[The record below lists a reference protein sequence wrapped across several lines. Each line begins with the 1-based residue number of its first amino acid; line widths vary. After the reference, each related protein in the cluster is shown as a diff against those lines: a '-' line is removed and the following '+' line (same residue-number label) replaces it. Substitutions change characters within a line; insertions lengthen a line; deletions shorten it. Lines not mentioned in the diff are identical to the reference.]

1 MNQFEVAQKLTR
13 PSSLG
18 FLLGKFLSICLFPF
32 FTLQGQEIDILL
44 NNGHVI
50 DPKNQIDALMDVAIV
65 DGKIFQVA
73 EEIALNRAKI
83 VIDATGL
90 YVTPG
95 LIDMHTHVFHG
106 TTPDSYLANSFGSVP
121 PDGFTFRSGITT
133 VVDAG
138 TSGWRNFR
146 DFKAQTIDNSN
157 TRVLA
162 FISIV
167 GAGMQGRLQAQ
178 NLNDMDPVL
187 TAFMIDL
194 FPDIIVGVK
203 KHHYRGGDFTPVE
216 RAVQAGNLASVPVMV
231 DFGEHDP
238 MLSIKTL
245 FLEKLRPG
253 DIFTHTYSYTR
264 NREPVVDDN
273 GKVKPFI
280 FEAQKRGIIFDVGMG
295 GGSMIWHQVIPSIE
309 QGFYPDVISS
319 DLHIFSMNDGMKD
332 LANTLSKFLNMGMSV
347 QDVISRATWNPA
359 KVIKRPDLGHL
370 SVGSEADI
378 AVFNLREGD
387 FGFLDSRGRKIKGT
401 QKLEAELTMRAG
413 RIMWDLNGIGVPLWN
428 AKPLQY

>member
-1 MNQFEVAQKLTR
+1 MNPVADTQKLSRSTSHHLVIKLI
-13 PSSLG
+13 SSI
-18 FLLGKFLSICLFPF
+18 FLFSLS
-32 FTLQGQEIDILL
+32 TAQGQAIDILL
-44 NNGHVI
+44 NDGHVI
-50 DPKNQIDALMDVAIV
+50 DPRNQIDSRMDVAIV
-65 DGKIFQVA
+65 DDKIFQVTK
-73 EEIALNRAKI
+73 EIPTKLAKR
-83 VIDATGL
+83 VIDVAGF

-106 TTPDSYLANSFGSVP
+106 TTSDAYLANSFGSVP
-121 PDGFTFRSGITT
+121 PDGFTFRSGVTT

-146 DFKAQTIDNSN
+146 VLKAQTIDNSN

-167 GAGMQGRLQAQ
+167 GSGMQGRLHAQ
-178 NLNDMDPVL
+178 NLNDMDPTL

-216 RAVQAGNLASVPVMV
+216 RAVEAGDLAGVPVMV

-253 DIFTHTYSYTR
+253 DIFTHTYSYTP
-264 NREPVVDDN
+264 NREPVVDHN
-273 GKVKPFI
+273 GKVKAFV
-280 FEAQKRGIIFDVGMG
+280 FEAQERGIIFDVGMG
-295 GGSMIWHQVIPSIE
+295 GGSMIWHQVIPSME
-309 QGFYPDVISS
+309 QEFYPDVISS
-319 DLHIFSMNDGMKD
+319 DLHIYSMNDGMKD

-347 QDVISRATWNPA
+347 QDVILRSTWNPA
-359 KVIKRPDLGHL
+359 KVIKRPELGHL
-370 SVGSEADI
+370 SVGSEADV

-387 FGFLDSRGRKIKGT
+387 FGFIDSRGRKMKGT
-401 QKLEAELTMRAG
+401 RKLEAELTLRAG
-413 RIMWDLNGIGVPLWN
+413 KIMWDLNGIGAPLWN
-428 AKPLQY
+428 SEPFKY